1 MTDTHPIPTAEP
13 LTVGIGEAA
22 TRTGVS
28 PDALRYYERIGVLA
42 PVPRDEG
49 GRRRYDEATI
59 GMIDFVRR
67 LRSTGMGV
75 EDIAAYAELVRRG
88 EGTVAER
95 RAVLERHRDEVA
107 AQAATLADVLTV
119 LDRKITH
126 YEAVERGAE
135 LDCDDPQR
143 VPTERRSSSTTRSS

>member
-22 TRTGVS
+22 ERTGLS